1 MKWSLLH
8 AQALSLQKELIPFSF
23 FRAISD
29 YINHEYPFPQLQEND
44 QRRLKNTIEKDMDSN
59 SDRGTDIRELN
70 AVDEAK
76 QLQQVQINFPTALEY
91 GIHELD
97 VTLIRPTNYTDDGY
111 PIKTRIG
118 VIRSNTLTQIGTL
131 VHDLVNEPFFKGVSL
146 NIRKIDEAIE
156 WIPVKEIATQS
167 KTRGVKSIVML
178 VGVQTNQY
186 PRALDI
192 ASKFLPHGISVLI
205 GGFHVSGMLAMI
217 GLTADLRHAMSKGIT
232 LVAGE
237 VEEGR
242 LSVIV
247 QDLLKGQAKPLY
259 NFLNPTPNLL
269 NVPLPHITKDEF
281 ENFAS
286 RFTTIDTGRGCV
298 FNCDFCTIINVQGRT
313 MRYRN
318 PKQVVEFVRQS
329 YHEAGVSHSFFT
341 DDNTARN
348 PRWRDLF
355 LELIRLREEE
365 KIPFTFM
372 MQSDL
377 AARKMPGGDFFELA
391 ARAGCNQVFFGVE
404 SVNRENLRSKDKFQN
419 QVSEYKDLM
428 AHCHSLGITCHAGYI
443 LGLPFDTTAS
453 IKQDVAEL
461 QRMMFDSASFYILSP
476 LPGSKDHQRWWREGR
491 WMEKDLNT
499 YDAAHVAVKPER
511 MSRDELMEAYHQ
523 AWEQFY
529 STEHM
534 VNVLKIWNNDR
545 YYYRERLSFY
555 AWYLYASRI
564 EQLHPMNCGFWTV
577 RRRNDRRPNLPKEA
591 VIPFWLNRTKVLT
604 LRLWGILK
612 LFFQLEEVWLRSRPK
627 NRIEEALYEL
637 ISKTKQDIVDWR
649 DLSAKELA
657 AFYAKLSIE
666 MPEIKVPSIVHLWF
680 KKQNPFARAFTR
692 VSVQRVWH
700 RWYLYLWNPFKW
712 VEVWLFEL
720 VHGVRFLFHLFYE
733 ELEKKPTPF
742 YDLSQK

>member
-1 MKWSLLH
+1 MR
-8 AQALSLQKELIPFSF
+8 ALNSVDGIEDIQTDCQTAS
-23 FRAISD
+23 
-29 YINHEYPFPQLQEND
+29 EY
-44 QRRLKNTIEKDMDSN
+44 K
-59 SDRGTDIRELN
+59 IREL
-70 AVDEAK
+70 D
-76 QLQQVQINFPTALEY
+76 I
-91 GIHELD
+91 
-97 VTLIRPTNYTDDGY
+97 TLIRPTNYTDDGY

-156 WIPVKEIATQS
+156 WIPVKDIVNHS
-167 KTRGVKSIVML
+167 KETGVKSIVML

-192 ASKFLPHGISVLI
+192 ASKFLPHGIPVLI
-205 GGFHVSGMLAMI
+205 GGFHVSGMLSMI
-217 GLTADLRHAMSKGIT
+217 GVTRDLKNAIAKGII

-237 VEEGR
+237 VEGGR
-242 LSVIV
+242 LSTIV
-247 QDLLKGQAKPLY
+247 EDVLKDRARPLY
-259 NFLNPTPNLL
+259 NFLNPTPSLL
-269 NVPLPHITKDEF
+269 NVPIPRITKDEF

-313 MRYRN
+313 MRHRE

-329 YHEAGVSHSFFT
+329 YHDAGVSHSFFT

-348 PRWRDLF
+348 PQWRELF
-355 LELIRLREEE
+355 SELIRMREEE

-391 ARAGCNQVFFGVE
+391 SRAGCNQVFFGVE
-404 SVNRENLRSKDKFQN
+404 SVNRENLRSKEKFQN
-419 QVSEYKDLM
+419 QVSEYKDLIG
-428 AHCHSLGITCHAGYI
+428 HCHSLGITCHAGYI

-491 WMEKDLNT
+491 WLDEDFNR
-499 YDAAHVAVKPER
+499 YDSAHVAVKPER
-511 MSRDELMEAYHQ
+511 MSPDELMEAYYNT
-523 AWEQFY
+523 WEQFY

-534 VNVLKIWNNDR
+534 VNVLKQWRSDR
-545 YYYRERLSFY
+545 YYYRERLSFFM
-555 AWYLYASRI
+555 WYLYASRI
-564 EQLHPMNCGFWTV
+564 ERLHPMNCGFWTV
-577 RRRNDRRPNLPKEA
+577 RRRNDRRSGLPQEA
-591 VIPFWLNRTKVLT
+591 LVPFWWNRLKVLSF
-604 LRLWGILK
+604 RLGGMVK

-627 NRIEEALYEL
+627 SNIEEALYEL
-637 ISKTKQDIVDWR
+637 ISKTKQDIIDWR
-649 DLSAKELA
+649 DLSTKELA
-657 AFYAKLSIE
+657 SFYAKLSIE
-666 MPEIKVPSIVHLWF
+666 MPEMKVPSIVRLWF
-680 KKQNPFARAFTR
+680 KKRNPFAGAFTR
-692 VSVQRVWH
+692 LYAQRIWR
-700 RWYLYLWNPFKW
+700 RWYLYIWNPFKW

-720 VHGVRFLFHLFYE
+720 VHGFRFLTHLLYE
-733 ELEKKPTPF
+733 EMEKKPTSV
-742 YDLSQK
+742 YSLTQK